1 MKQKKLVYSLKE
13 MRGEFA
19 KELVSDVDEWG
30 RFSTKFDPVQVSGG
44 LVGLEIISED
54 ARQKPN
60 YQSKFL

>member
-1 MKQKKLVYSLKE
+1 